1 MKKGILFLAAC
12 LLSTTVTF
20 AQQTELKAAQTNVE
34 AKKYI
39 AALDELNKAKKVITE
54 LISSELASV
63 LPAKFG
69 EMVVYVNPY
78 GGGGMETQGV
88 SVTKAFRK
96 PAAKKVEAEN
106 ADDMANDP
114 MMTGGDMGGDMGGEK
129 EIRVTITTNMMMANE
144 VQNAHSMSDEGMMNE
159 SQKSQAVRING
170 YRGLLKTSGGEK
182 QGQEEGMMGQPKT
195 EQAMVIVGGAFITVE
210 ATGLTEEGQA
220 EKFIKLIDFAKLKG
234 IVGE

>member
-1 MKKGILFLAAC
+1 MKKGILFLAAFFV
-12 LLSTTVTF
+12 SSTVTF

-39 AALDELNKAKKVITE
+39 AALDDLNKAKKAITE

-69 EMVVYVNPY
+69 EMVVYINPY

-96 PAAKKVEAEN
+96 PVEKKVESEN
-106 ADDMANDP
+106 GDGMANDP
-114 MMTGGDMGGDMGGEK
+114 MTMGGEMSSTQ
-129 EIRVTITTNMMMANE
+129 EIKVTITTNMMMANE
-144 VQNAHSMSDEGMMNE
+144 VQNAHSMSEEGMMNGN
-159 SQKSQAVRING
+159 QKSQAVRIDG
-170 YRGLLKTSGGEK
+170 YRGLLKTSGGES
-182 QGQEEGMMGQPKT
+182 QGQGDGMMMGQPKT
-195 EQAMVIVGGAFITVE
+195 ETAMVIVGGAFIMVE
-210 ATGLTEEGQA
+210 ASGLTEDGQA
-220 EKFIKLIDFAKLKG
+220 EKFINLIDFTKLKG